1 MLRRMF
7 LALPLGLTALAA
19 HVTKKPRVVGWKLE
33 VASGLAGLNAYTCW
47 IDRAGEYLVV
57 GRDGS
62 VAGAKYTEKRATRI
76 GKNWMELGIKD
87 RRFNYTTLYNIE
99 EMPGIFR
106 LRS

>member
-7 LALPLGLTALAA
+7 LALPLGLTALAMA
-19 HVTKKPRVVGWKLE
+19 ADEPVG
-33 VASGLAGLNAYTCW
+33 
-47 IDRAGEYLVV
+47 DRSGEYLVV
-57 GRDGS
+57 GRYGS
-62 VAGAKYTEKRATRI
+62 VAGAKYTEKRAARI